1 MPSSSKAHRDLA
13 TLSPSFL
20 FTENKTKA
28 AHTKGKYR
36 QSPITYISTLSAK
49 RNPDLLCG
57 GGRFLKGN
65 HYFMESPSS
74 SSGDDED
81 GELIEQS
88 EVPKE
93 VAQEGELDLR

>member
-1 MPSSSKAHRDLA
+1 LA
-13 TLSPSFL
+13 TLSHSFL

-28 AHTKGKYR
+28 AHTKVQGR
-36 QSPITYISTLSAK
+36 QSPVTYNSTLSAK

-88 EVPKE
+88 EVPKKA
-93 VAQEGELDLR
+93 AQEGELDLR